1 MTLGNVV
8 GGSRA
13 RRGARVW
20 ALLVLSVL
28 LLGGCATVPTEYREP
43 VPLTAEARATLNTR
57 VFDRAWE
64 LVNEKYFDASFR
76 GVDWAAMRERYRPE
90 AIGAADDAA
99 LYRAV
104 NKMAAELKESH
115 LVALTPRRVHESRV
129 DHRAA
134 VGVRWEVIEGQ
145 RVVVDVVPDGPAAEA
160 GIERGWIVETRN
172 GVPLVDGEVFVTRLG
187 QAVTYGFLD
196 THDTRR
202 TFTLQPRL
210 LNFERYVAREL
221 GDGYVYLRFDS
232 FGRQTL
238 TWLRRQLIEHAAA
251 PGVVIDLRENRG
263 GNTFVL
269 SAAIGNFFPRK
280 VAEGRMVRRNGDT
293 KESHSFGLGSAR
305 YAGRIAVLVGPS
317 TGSAAEILAHVLQHH
332 GRATVIGRRTAG
344 AVIYS
349 RSYGLPGG
357 GQLQVPVSDY
367 VGLDGERLEGRG
379 VTPDVEVPAP
389 TLAQRRAGEDRDLE
403 AAVKLLRGE

>member
-1 MTLGNVV
+1 MIFCEAAAA
-8 GGSRA
+8 A
-13 RRGARVW
+13 RRKRAGRWRAML
-20 ALLVLSVL
+20 ALGTL
-28 LLGGCATVPTEYREP
+28 LLGGCATVPTEFREP
-43 VPLTAEARATLNTR
+43 APLTADARTALNGR

-76 GVDWAAMRERYRPE
+76 GVDWAGMRGRYRPE
-90 AIGAADDAA
+90 AIAAADDAA
-99 LYRAV
+99 LYRV
-104 NKMAAELKESH
+104 LNRMGAELKESH
-115 LVALTPRRVHESRV
+115 LVALTPRRVHENRV
-129 DHRAA
+129 EHRAA
-134 VGVRWEVIEGQ
+134 VGVRWEMIDGR
-145 RVVVDVVPDGPAAEA
+145 RVVVDVVPDGPAARA
-160 GIERGWIVETRN
+160 GIQRGWIVETRN
-172 GVPLVDGEVFVTRLG
+172 GAPLVEGEVFVTRLG
-187 QAVTYGFLD
+187 QPVTYGFLD
-196 THDTRR
+196 TDDTLR
-202 TFTLQPRL
+202 TFTLEPRL
-210 LNFERYVAREL
+210 LNFERHVARNL
-221 GDGYVYLRFDS
+221 AGGMVYLRFDA

-280 VAEGRMVRRNGDT
+280 MAEGRLVRRDGGT
-293 KESHSFGLGSAR
+293 SESHSFGLGSAR
-305 YAGRIAVLVGPS
+305 HAGKVALLVGPS

-367 VGLDGERLEGRG
+367 IGLDGERLEGRG
-379 VTPDVEVPAP
+379 VTPDFEVPAP
-389 TLAQRRAGEDRDLE
+389 TLAQRRAGEDRELD
-403 AAVKLLRGE
+403 AALKVLRGE